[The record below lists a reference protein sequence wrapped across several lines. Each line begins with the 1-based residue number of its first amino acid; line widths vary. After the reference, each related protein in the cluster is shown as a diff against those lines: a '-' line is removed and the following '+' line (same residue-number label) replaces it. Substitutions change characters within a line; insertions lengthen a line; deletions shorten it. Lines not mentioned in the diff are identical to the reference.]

1 MFKNTGDDTK
11 SEKLIAEL
19 KNYNIYDLVAKIAS
33 LNIIPQNQNKCAILD
48 TVLNLLLS
56 QNPQDFNS
64 ENIIGSNKLK
74 NLINAWIDID
84 VSCIIDPIESPF
96 VQRIQFYGNR
106 WIFSGINTSQGF
118 ILQNFIDVLF
128 RLNNGYNPE
137 FLDKVSLF
145 FECILTI
152 STNIVN
158 KMGYSMDTLIHYE
171 EKDII
176 YPNNS
181 VFEKATN
188 AITFNISDISKFI
201 GRELENELEIN
212 FSENNK
218 KFHKDYDNY
227 NFFYHPFLKT
237 NKDTLIVLNPAMLI
251 PFSIHYVILLAEK
264 YDEKDKLIKEYNS
277 KTCHEC
283 RKFLEVLGHEKINED
298 SIGFECYNTSTYKE
312 MLVTAANDGILFVRF
327 FCDDAKDYKF
337 HEMFKTRQIYNK
349 DFDGRIELL
358 KTKIPEAAK
367 DKVYQLVLINNFGRE
382 MNCSFEDK
390 SNVGSIILNPFE
402 LQCISINENK
412 HKFFLPRYLESK
424 NNIMQSPFM
433 NLGELNYLTFY
444 AENNYSFYANDD
456 VDLRKT
462 TLYIGYGDSID
473 YINKALKKEDR
484 QLIDY
489 PHSDYLKE
497 IIIYDEPRKIYSDT
511 SKLNMSLINRFK
523 NVDIWNICECPESL
537 NDLNIKTSLL
547 DLISFWLSEFKL
559 IIENARFE
567 ESSIII
573 NNVITGKEN
582 EYLLIKENSGDS
594 FRDLLAVDKI
604 NDYTIQI
611 NWTPQ
616 AYHVFIGNEHNAEKE
631 LLNIIID
638 KLSLF
643 TKEKSLKFDEC
654 IFENKLKTKMYS
666 LNIQKH
672 PYYNPIIG
680 HIREIPI
687 ECIEKI
693 LNEIGDYLLNEKG
706 LPLGIISENKDTI
719 CTQIVGFL
727 YDKLKSEVNKF
738 SKLGFYE
745 CIYHD
750 LEIIMYQMM
759 LTQKRYA
766 ADLACYPEKSDLFEK
781 AYHNMNDSSISLKFL
796 LEYIAACPPQGNI
809 PLGEMDYEYLLSICS
824 LIVEWAHS
832 SDLFH
837 YKMIDN
843 DLEMLGSGRIGFK
856 KEKVEKLANSNLIA
870 AKKKL
875 NEISNPYIDKFFA
888 KDTVNLELL
897 DKAFSHENG
906 YTFTEFS
913 KCINEL
919 ISFGESLKGEI
930 KKYKFS
936 DIVIA
941 LSKKSLIKIEI
952 VEKIIND
959 LSLTKRE
966 DFLKPKEPFDKND
979 VYPWKFNRRLSF
991 NRRPLIKSDDIIIWG
1006 NRQLYHT
1013 LLFTYDIICDGRYK
1027 AISSEMKSY
1036 IGQIANNRGE
1046 CFNNQVYEKISKFG
1060 CFIVRKM
1067 VKKINGVK
1075 IANESNQDLGDIDVL
1090 VINPKK
1096 RKIIVIETK
1105 DFSFA
1110 KSPYEL
1116 NQQYSNIFCDKDKK
1130 LCHITRHKKRV
1141 DWIEKH
1147 VDDIIKDFSLEPFN
1161 WKVED
1166 ALVVSEPI
1174 VSNEFYNKNQKIILF
1189 SEISE
1194 STINK
1199 L

>member
-1 MFKNTGDDTK
+1 MFKITGDDQK
-11 SEKLIAEL
+11 SEKLITEL

-48 TVLNLLLS
+48 TILNLLLS

-84 VSCIIDPIESPF
+84 VSCVIDPIESPF
-96 VQRIQFYGNR
+96 IQRIQFYGNR
-106 WIFSGINTSQGF
+106 WIFSGINTSQAF

-128 RLNNGYNPE
+128 RLNNDYNPE

-158 KMGYSMDTLIHYE
+158 KMGYSMETLKHYE

-181 VFEKATN
+181 VLEKATN
-188 AITFNISDISKFI
+188 AITFNIFDISKFI
-201 GRELENELEIN
+201 GQELEKELEIN
-212 FSENNK
+212 FGENNK
-218 KFHKDYDNY
+218 KFYKDYDNY
-227 NFFYHPFLKT
+227 DFFYHPFLRIDD
-237 NKDTLIVLNPAMLI
+237 NTLIVLNPSMLV
-251 PFSIHYVILLAEK
+251 PFSIHYMILLAEQ
-264 YDEKDKLIKEYNS
+264 YNEKDKLIKDYNS
-277 KTCHEC
+277 KTWHEC
-283 RKFLEVLGHEKINED
+283 RKYLEILGHKKIKED
-298 SIGFECYNTSTYKE
+298 SIGFECYDTSTYKE
-312 MLVTAANDGILFVRF
+312 MLVNAGNDGIFFIRF
-327 FCDDAKDYKF
+327 FCDDAQNYKF
-337 HEMFKTRQIYNK
+337 HEMFKTKSICKK

-358 KTKIPEAAK
+358 KTKIPEAVK
-367 DKVYQLVLINNFGRE
+367 NKVYQLVLINNLGRG

-390 SNVGSIILNPFE
+390 SNIGIITLSPFE
-402 LQCISINENK
+402 LQCVSINESK

-424 NNIMQSPFM
+424 NTILQTPFM
-433 NLGELNYLTFY
+433 QLNDFNYLTFY
-444 AENNYSFYANDD
+444 VENNYSFYANDE
-456 VDLRKT
+456 VDLRKAS
-462 TLYIGYGDSID
+462 LFIGYEDSVD
-473 YINKALKKEDR
+473 YINKALKKEDK
-484 QLIDY
+484 QLLNY
-489 PHSDYLKE
+489 PNSDYMKE
-497 IIIYDEPRKIYSDT
+497 IIIYDGPRKIYYDT
-511 SKLNMSLINRFK
+511 SKSNLSLINRFK

-537 NDLNIKTSLL
+537 NDLNIKTSLI
-547 DLISFWLSEFKL
+547 DLISYWLSEFNL
-559 IIENARFE
+559 IIENAIFE
-567 ESSIII
+567 IPSLIIK
-573 NNVITGKEN
+573 NVITGKEN
-582 EYLLIKENSGDS
+582 EYLLIKENSSDS
-594 FRDLLAVDKI
+594 FGDLLAVDKI

-638 KLSLF
+638 KLALF
-643 TKEKSLKFDEC
+643 THEKYLKFDDS
-654 IFENKLKTKMYS
+654 IFGNKIKTKMYS

-680 HIREIPI
+680 HIREVPI

-727 YDKLKSEVNKF
+727 YEKLKSEVNKF

-745 CIYHD
+745 SIYHD

-766 ADLACYPEKSDLFEK
+766 ANLACYPEKSDLFEK

-796 LEYIAACPPQGNI
+796 LEYIAACPPQGDM

-824 LIVEWAHS
+824 LIIEWAHS
-832 SDLFH
+832 ADLFH

-875 NEISNPYIDKFFA
+875 NETSNPYIDKFFA

-897 DKAFSHENG
+897 DNAFSCENG

-919 ISFGESLKGEI
+919 ISFGESIKGEI

-936 DIVIA
+936 DIVTAI
-941 LSKKSLIKIEI
+941 SEKSSIKIEI

-959 LSLTKRE
+959 LSLTERE
-966 DFLKPKEPFDKND
+966 DFLNPKEPFDKND
-979 VYPWKFNRRLSF
+979 VYPWKFNRRLSI
-991 NRRPLIKSDDIIIWG
+991 NRRPLIKSEDIIIWG

-1027 AISSEMKSY
+1027 AISLEMKSY

-1046 CFNNQVYEKISKFG
+1046 CFNNQVYEKINKFG

-1147 VDDIIKDFSLEPFN
+1147 VDDIIKDFSLEPFH

-1194 STINK
+1194 LTINK